1 MWGRALILSLLVVAP
16 AHAASMEDLLFDLE
30 LVPLDGRTPAAI
42 SLERLADG
50 KTVSLANL
58 KGRAVLLYFWATW

>member
-1 MWGRALILSLLVVAP
+1 MWGRALILSLLLVVP

-30 LVPLDGRTPAAI
+30 LVPLDGRTPAAF

-50 KTVSLANL
+50 KSVGLADF
-58 KGRAVLLYFWATW
+58 KGRAVLMYFWATW

>member
-1 MWGRALILSLLVVAP
+1 MWGRALILSLLLVVP

-30 LVPLDGRTPAAI
+30 LVPLDGRTPVAF

-50 KTVSLANL
+50 KTVALADF
-58 KGRAVLLYFWATW
+58 KGRAVLVYFWATW